1 MNWQDGIIA
10 VDWGTTNRRAYRLDA
25 GGACVDRMDDG
36 CGVLSVAPGAFGREV
51 DAIRARLGDLPMLLV
66 GMVGSNRG
74 WIEVPYAP
82 APATLADLRAAI
94 HWIEPGIESG
104 VEPGR
109 TGIVPGVSWTGEGQ
123 PDVMRGEEVQV
134 LGAVAAGLVANDA
147 LICHPGT
154 HTKWITVA
162 GGAIGRFRTSM
173 VGEIFALLREH
184 SILSSALTDPVT
196 LGADFEAGVA
206 EALDGG
212 DVLSD
217 LFSVRA
223 TAALGR
229 DTRGCASFV
238 SGLLIGSA
246 VQSAVALAPGVDV
259 ALMGRPDL
267 VEAYG
272 RALDLAGRPATTQID
287 GATAFLAGCHALL
300 KDAR

>member
-1 MNWQDGIIA
+1 MNQHDVIA

-25 GGACVDRMDDG
+25 SGACVDEMDDG
-36 CGVLSVAPGAFGREV
+36 LGILSVEPGAFEREV
-51 DAIRARLGDLPMLLV
+51 AAIRARLGELPMLLV

-74 WIEVPYAP
+74 WVEVPYVD
-82 APATLADLRAAI
+82 APATLEALRSAI
-94 HWIEPGIESG
+94 HW

-109 TGIVPGVSWTGEGQ
+109 TGIVPGVSWTGGGT

-134 LGAVAAGLVANDA
+134 LGAVAAGLTPPDV
-147 LICHPGT
+147 LVCHPGT
-154 HTKWITVA
+154 HTKWIGMT
-162 GGAIGRFRTSM
+162 GGAITRFRTSM

-184 SILSSALTDPVT
+184 SILASALTSPVAVGT
-196 LGADFEAGVA
+196 DFDAGVA

-212 DVLSD
+212 DVLSE

-229 DTRGCASFV
+229 DTAGCASFV

-246 VQSAVALAPGVDV
+246 VQSALTLAPGVDV

-267 VEAYG
+267 VAVYG
-272 RALDLAGRPATTQID
+272 RALELGGRAASVEVD
-287 GATAFLAGCHALL
+287 GATAFRAGCHALL
-300 KDAR
+300 RGI